1 MRGRIIPTTH
11 DQKMDGT
18 MKKLLL
24 TLFATSLCLT
34 NTLQTQPGHPL
45 SSPEAA
51 TAFIEQGLERLKGNL
66 SSQQLGINFNELD
79 TMIALPIYSLLH
91 APEFASVREEITRCH
106 NVLQKTIVHIKEYFI
121 LREERITT
129 QREMNDEERNA
140 YCVMIQDWI
149 TIAHIFEHVYTNS
162 IVQSLQDGIDAAPH
176 KDAWEV
182 QDDIQALKQAK
193 IALHSFAGAKKA
205 LETEYVAMRTSRLE
219 PFINE
224 NTIDTEQCIKDAQ
237 KIMSLWFDL
246 QKQLYL
252 ANR

>member
-1 MRGRIIPTTH
+1 MWRKSLMKFIIHTLTLCTT
-11 DQKMDGT
+11 
-18 MKKLLL
+18 LL
-24 TLFATSLCLT
+24 TTSALAA
-34 NTLQTQPGHPL
+34 NNHHVHPL

-51 TAFIEQGLERLKGNL
+51 TAFIEQGLERLKGN
-66 SSQQLGINFNELD
+66 QQLGINFNELD

-106 NVLQKTIVHIKEYFI
+106 NVLQKITAHIKAYFI

-140 YCVMIQDWI
+140 YCVMIKDWI

-162 IVQSLQDGIDAAPH
+162 IVQSLQDGIDAAPN

-205 LETEYVAMRTSRLE
+205 LETEYVAMHISRLE
-219 PFINE
+219 PFTRDEI
-224 NTIDTEQCIKDAQ
+224 TIDTEQCIKDAQ